1 MSISMGGG
9 SIKQLRQKFAQSTG
23 LPLRESLP
31 AKDIEAAFKAEN
43 IPSRR
48 CFFDPMVTTWAFLS
62 QVLDSDRSCRKAI
75 SRIFAYFSDTQPVT
89 APVDW
94 IDSPSDTG
102 AYCKA
107 RQRLSLGAL
116 QRLYRTVATRQ
127 EEDAAPERR
136 WCGRRVFLSDGTT
149 VLMPDTQANQAVYP
163 QHTNQQEG
171 CGFPMAKLVTI
182 FSLTTGALIEA
193 ITDVWSAYEPALLR
207 KISTCLKPNDIL
219 VADAI
224 YGAYVE
230 IALLHHQL
238 VDSVFCLHGSRQVDF
253 RQGQKVG
260 KKDGLFTWEK
270 PKQCPQSLLVFR
282 LNR

>member
-1 MSISMGGG
+1 
-9 SIKQLRQKFAQSTG
+9 
-23 LPLRESLP
+23 
-31 AKDIEAAFKAEN
+31 
-43 IPSRR
+43 
-48 CFFDPMVTTWAFLS
+48 MVTTWAFLS

-107 RQRLSLGAL
+107 RQRLPLGAL

-136 WCGRRVFLSDGTT
+136 WWGRRVFLSDGTT

-171 CGFPMAKLVTI
+171 CGFPLAKLVTI
-182 FSLTTGALIEA
+182 
-193 ITDVWSAYEPALLR
+193 
-207 KISTCLKPNDIL
+207 
-219 VADAI
+219 
-224 YGAYVE
+224 
-230 IALLHHQL
+230 
-238 VDSVFCLHGSRQVDF
+238 SRSPPELSS
-253 RQGQKVG
+253 R
-260 KKDGLFTWEK
+260 
-270 PKQCPQSLLVFR
+270 P
-282 LNR
+282 